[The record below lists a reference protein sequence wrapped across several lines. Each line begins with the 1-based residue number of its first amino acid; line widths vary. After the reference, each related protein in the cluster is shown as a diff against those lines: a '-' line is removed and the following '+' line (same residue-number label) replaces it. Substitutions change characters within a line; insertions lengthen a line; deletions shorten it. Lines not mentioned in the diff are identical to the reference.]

1 MGCVLDTLKTRSV
14 SLFPRIRD
22 FRRHLHKNPETGFN
36 TQSSEAYIRGILADN
51 GVELLESDC
60 GVLARIRG
68 KDGTLPAVA
77 LRADID
83 ALPLTEL
90 NDVPYKSQN
99 DGCMHAC
106 GHDGH
111 AAMLLGAAIIL
122 KSIEEELPHDVY
134 LFFQPAEEGPTPGG
148 ALPMIESAKKY
159 GYADKIGR
167 AAALHLTTE
176 YPTGGI
182 FLNYGASMAST
193 DEMDI
198 VIKGVGGHV
207 GLPHK
212 AVDALSLAAHFAVEM
227 ESFMSRRTDPFDP
240 AIFGIGKLSAGTAR
254 NIIAE
259 SASMLVTIRCQSE
272 EMRTFIIDGAQKV
285 LKSLCDAAGAA
296 SEVTVRHGLP
306 VLKNNEQFVREVQN
320 EAVRV
325 VSSDNVKIMNHSNMG
340 AEDFA
345 FFASEYPVAF
355 AWIGARNEDKGF
367 VYMMHNPRFDFD
379 EDALPVG
386 TELLCRIALMK

>member
-1 MGCVLDTLKTRSV
+1 MDNKCYSLRERAV

-22 FRRHLHKNPETGFN
+22 YRRHLHENPETGLN
-36 TQSSEAYIRGILADN
+36 TQSTENFIRSVLAEAR
-51 GVELLESDC
+51 VEFLESDC

-68 KDGTLPAVA
+68 ADSSLPGIA
-77 LRADID
+77 LRADMD
-83 ALPLTEL
+83 ALPLNEL
-90 NDVPYKSQN
+90 NDVPYKSVV
-99 DGCMHAC
+99 DGKMHAC

-111 AAMLLGAAIIL
+111 TAMLLGAAIIL
-122 KSIEEELPHDVY
+122 NGMNLNLPRDVY

-167 AAALHLTTE
+167 VAALHLSTE
-176 YPTGGI
+176 YPTGEI
-182 FLNYGASMAST
+182 LLNYGASMAST

-198 VIKGVGGHV
+198 VIRGVGGHV

-227 ESFMSRRTDPFDP
+227 ESFMSRRLDPFDP

-254 NIIAE
+254 NIIADT
-259 SASMLVTIRCQSE
+259 ASMLITIRCQSE
-272 EMRTFIIDGAQKV
+272 AMRGYILDGARGV
-285 LKSLCDAAGAA
+285 LKALCDSAGA
-296 SEVTVRHGLP
+296 SFDVTVRRGLP
-306 VLKNNEQFVREVQN
+306 VLKNDESFVREVKA
-320 EAVRV
+320 EAECTVTP
-325 VSSDNVKIMNHSNMG
+325 DHVKVLNHSNMG

-345 FFASEYPVAF
+345 FFAAEYPVAF
-355 AWIGARNEDKGF
+355 AWIGARNEEKGF
-367 VYMMHNPRFDFD
+367 TYMMHNPRFDFD
-379 EDALPVG
+379 EDALLVG